1 MYESNIHSFVV
12 SDYIA
17 VFNQNGTNFTSIK
30 VNENG
35 MFNITVNDEDL
46 LSSYIFSLKNS
57 SSDNWYNYS
66 AVDISGRTSYFA
78 NTSHIISSTNGQT
91 AQWKYYVNDSNGTM
105 YESYTHSFAVS
116 N

>member
-17 VFNQNGTNFTSIK
+17 VFNQNGTNFSSIK

-57 SSDNWYNYS
+57 SALEWYNYS
-66 AVDISGRTSYFA
+66 AVDILGTSFTIRT
-78 NTSHIISSTNGQT
+78 NHTISSTNNQVV
-91 AQWKYYVNDSNGTM
+91 QWKYYVNDSNG
-105 YESYTHSFAVS
+105 
-116 N
+116 